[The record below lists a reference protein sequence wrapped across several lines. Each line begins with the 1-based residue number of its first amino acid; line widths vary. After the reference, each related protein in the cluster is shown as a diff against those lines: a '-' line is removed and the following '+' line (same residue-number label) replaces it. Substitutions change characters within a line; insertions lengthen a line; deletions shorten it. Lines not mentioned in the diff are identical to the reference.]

1 MLLNNSAE
9 IAAFQHCPTSPTGY
23 IMGGGEYVAV
33 ALPRPWPRDG
43 NTVLCTSPHEL
54 DAQGV
59 IIVPMPMPTGTEAK
73 EWRARLKDNNLPREA
88 RRIFAE
94 IADKIETMLRRTAK
108 RTAPQDYPTWPQ
120 KQKNEWIAEGA
131 AAYDEL
137 MKARDQTPVTVFL
150 HVKSAVPAYAHDLTG
165 SAKAADG
172 HHSPPPPG
180 NGSARKPTII
190 LLNAEEI
197 EPEPVDWLWNGWL
210 AKRKLHL
217 FAGAPETGK
226 TTLALSYAA
235 TISAGM
241 HWPDE
246 TRAPLGNVL
255 IWTSEDGV
263 ADTIIP
269 RLTRMGADLKRIKIV
284 GPHQDVRGKRPFNP
298 ATDMPML
305 AKAVKN
311 MQGGVVLAILDPVVA
326 AVPLTKNSH
335 NNAETRSGLQP
346 VVDFAEETGAAV
358 IGISHFTKGTAGKE
372 PIERVTGSLAFGAL
386 PRIVMASA
394 KNSEEGGPPPRIFVR
409 AKNNLGKSG
418 GGFGYDID
426 AAPLHERPDII
437 ATRIVWL
444 DPLDGTAKEL
454 LAEAEGEDAKTQVS
468 KTETAKL
475 FLQKT
480 LAKGERPAKEL
491 FAEAE
496 AEGIGERTLQYASKT
511 MTGKRKDGFGG
522 WHWWLT

>member
-1 MLLNNSAE
+1 MQLNNSAE
-9 IAAFQHCPTSPTGY
+9 ITAFQDGVTSPTGFV
-23 IMGGGEYVAV
+23 MDGEEFVMV
-33 ALPRPWPRDG
+33 ALPRPWPRDV
-43 NTVLCTSPHEL
+43 NTVICTSEHKL
-54 DAQGV
+54 DASSAIV
-59 IIVPMPMPTGTEAK
+59 VPMPMPTGTEAK
-73 EWRARLKDNNLPREA
+73 EWLARSKDDNLPREA
-88 RRIFAE
+88 RRIFAG
-94 IADKIETMLRRTAK
+94 IADKMEAVMRRTAE
-108 RTAPQDYPTWPQ
+108 RMAPQDYPTWSQ
-120 KQKNEWIAEGA
+120 KQKSEWIAEGA

-137 MKARDQTPVTVFL
+137 KKACDQTPVTVFL

-165 SAKAADG
+165 SCSRA
-172 HHSPPPPG
+172 SPPG
-180 NGSARKPTII
+180 NGPARKPAII

-217 FAGAPETGK
+217 FAGVPETGK

-241 HWPDE
+241 HWPDG
-246 TRAPLGNVL
+246 TCAPLGNVL

-269 RLTRMGADLKRIKIV
+269 RLTRMVADLKRIKIV
-284 GPHQDVRGKRPFNP
+284 GPHQDVRGLKRPFNP
-298 ATDMPML
+298 ATDMRML
-305 AKAVKN
+305 AEAVKN
-311 MQGGVVLAILDPVVA
+311 TPGGVVLAILDPVVA
-326 AVPLTKNSH
+326 AVPLTRNSH

-346 VVDFAEETGAAV
+346 VVDFAEETSAAV
-358 IGISHFTKGTAGKE
+358 IGISHFTKGTAGKD

-386 PRIVMASA
+386 PRIVMAAA
-394 KNSEEGGPPPRIFVR
+394 KNSKEGGGPPRILVR
-409 AKNNLGKSG
+409 AKSNIGKSG

-426 AAPLHERPDII
+426 AAPLHERPDVI

-454 LAEAEGEDAKTQVS
+454 LSDAEGEDANTQVS
-468 KTETAKL
+468 KTEMANR

-491 FAEAE
+491 FAEAQ
-496 AEGIGERTLQYASKT
+496 AEGIGERTLQYASKV
-511 MTGKRKDGFGG
+511 MISKRKDGSGG
-522 WHWWLT
+522 WHWRLT